1 MRGDLSFIE
10 KALGVAKARSIY
22 EEQFERKVTQQEL
35 ADLLTGEGYRVT
47 QSNISRMEYAVTHLF
62 PHLSSLFY
70 MGLSRT
76 QVLPLINLYSAA
88 EKGLEGAVSGKRC
101 TPVSPIV

>member
-35 ADLLTGEGYRVT
+35 ADLPDRRGLPG
-47 QSNISRMEYAVTHLF
+47 YAV
-62 PHLSSLFY
+62 
-70 MGLSRT
+70 
-76 QVLPLINLYSAA
+76 
-88 EKGLEGAVSGKRC
+88 
-101 TPVSPIV
+101 

>member
-47 QSNISRMEYAVTHLF
+47 QSNISRMEYGHAPFPSLIFAVLYGVESDASA
-62 PHLSSLFY
+62 PVNQSLQR
-70 MGLSRT
+70 GG
-76 QVLPLINLYSAA
+76 
-88 EKGLEGAVSGKRC
+88 KGLEGAVSGKRC